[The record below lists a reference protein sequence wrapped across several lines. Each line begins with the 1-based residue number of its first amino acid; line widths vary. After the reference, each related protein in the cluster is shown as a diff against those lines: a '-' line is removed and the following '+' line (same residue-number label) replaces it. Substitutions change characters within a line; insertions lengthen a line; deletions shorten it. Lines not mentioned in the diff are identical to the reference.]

1 MSEGDSDERSK
12 LYFWVLPINL
22 NGNQKMIDVR
32 MLCAAVWN
40 ELFTVK
46 DTFKTMVEHKHKLKR
61 IQAGNC

>member
-40 ELFTVK
+40 KLFTVK

-61 IQAGNC
+61 I